1 MELPTGIGKSV
12 IATTTHKV
20 LRHIKHN
27 WRTAIITATKGLQD
41 QYLRDDKEI
50 FSLKGKMNYGC
61 SKKAKFYGS
70 AECMQLRMS
79 GGCIPA
85 AQCDYFKARNTWC
98 NESPLRLTNTAFQI
112 KAPDTLI
119 ANAESRVNLTI
130 IDECHEIDDQ
140 LISHAA
146 MNIDMVDLKPL
157 ESILGKG
164 FVGKFAAFI
173 NEFAEMDVGF
183 YFTVN
188 DEIRGAA
195 DKLIGEIS
203 DKSEEL
209 SLEAKTP
216 GARVGLG
223 PAIDSLRDWAADLS
237 RFAHD
242 GGEWIISEYGFATKL
257 KLTPVYASQV
267 VERGLYSKSDQFIHM
282 SATICG
288 MQEYMKTMA
297 INPGEAALMDA
308 PNPIPL
314 ENRPICALNAIK
326 VSGGYDVRGLANL
339 VDAVIARHPNEHG
352 VIHTVSFKLAKEILE
367 NSRHKK
373 IMTVSNNREEIL
385 SLLGGKKGHIILS
398 PSIETGYDFK
408 GDMAR
413 WQIVAKVPFGY
424 LGDPYIKLN
433 TERDGDW
440 YSRKA
445 IVRLVQASGRAVRGV
460 DDYAT
465 TYILDS
471 NFQRLYER
479 NRKMF
484 PAWYQDALTML

>member
-1 MELPTGIGKSV
+1 MELPTGIGKSQ

-20 LRHIKHN
+20 LRHIKIG
-27 WRTAIITATKGLQD
+27 WRTSIITATKGLQD

-70 AECMQLRMS
+70 AECMQLTS
-79 GGCIPA
+79 AGGCVPA
-85 AQCDYFKARNTWC
+85 SSCDYFKARTKWC

-112 KAPDTLI
+112 KAPGGLI
-119 ANAESRVNLTI
+119 ATLESKVDLTI

-140 LISHAA
+140 LINHAA
-146 MNIDMVDLKPL
+146 MNIDMADFKQLDSV
-157 ESILGKG
+157 LGKA

-188 DEIRGAA
+188 DEIQKTA
-195 DKLIGEIS
+195 DKLIGEIT
-203 DKSEEL
+203 DKCTEL
-209 SLEAKTP
+209 ATEAKTSN
-216 GARVGLG
+216 ARQGVG
-223 PAIDSLRDWAADLS
+223 PAMDALKNWANDLE

-267 VERGLYSKSDQFIHM
+267 VQRGLYSKCDQFIHM

-297 INPGEAALMDA
+297 IKPSEAALMDA
-308 PNPIPL
+308 PNPIPV
-314 ENRPICALNAIK
+314 ENRPICALNAVK
-326 VSGGYDVRGLANL
+326 VSGAYDPKDIAKL
-339 VDAVIARHPNEHG
+339 VDAIIARHPDQHG

-367 NSRHKK
+367 NSKFKR
-373 IMTVSNNREEIL
+373 IMTVSNDREEIL
-385 SLLGGKKGHIILS
+385 SLLSGKKSQIILS

-413 WQIVAKVPFGY
+413 WQILAKVPFGY

-433 TERDGDW
+433 TERDSDW
-440 YSRKA
+440 YARKA

-471 NFQRLYER
+471 NFKRLYDK
-479 NRKMF
+479 NRGMF
-484 PAWYQDALTML
+484 PTWYQDAMTML